1 MKFNSCLKV
10 STLLV
15 GLLLSSN
22 LLATTAPKNFVTR
35 NYTPYQSN
43 AIVKNIKSPYPTP
56 AGTASAPAIRAVP
69 WIQLRMICGVIAT
82 ECTAKILMKTD
93 TANPIEVGE
102 GTLRI
107 SDGDITP
114 KLMERNGFRLTSPEA
129 GVIEIREID
138 PTIK

>member
-1 MKFNSCLKV
+1 MKFNSLKAGA
-10 STLLV
+10 LLV
-15 GLLLSSN
+15 GLFLSTN
-22 LLATTAPKNFVTR
+22 LLATGPRNFVTK

-56 AGTASAPAIRAVP
+56 AGTATSPAIRAVP
-69 WIQLRMICGVIAT
+69 WIQLRMICGVVAT

-114 KLMERNGFRLTSPEA
+114 KEMVKNGFRLTSPEA
-129 GVIEIREID
+129 GVIEIREVD
-138 PTIK
+138 PTVPK